1 MKNDTVSKKLPYGIS
16 DFAKLRRDGCA
27 YVDKT
32 RFIET
37 LERRDAPYIFFLR
50 PRRFGKSLL
59 ISLLSYYYDRKS
71 ADAFADLFQE
81 THIGQQPTA
90 LKNQYYILKFDFSG
104 IDTSTHNTTLRGFTA
119 KISDGLRAFEQR
131 YGLALAYENA
141 GAPAQIFHS
150 FLTNVQFAIDAKLY
164 VLIDEYDHFAN
175 ELLSFQ
181 TDVFEEAVSQTGF
194 VRKWYEALKIGTG
207 MGVVDRIFA
216 TGVSPITL
224 DSLTSGF
231 NIAADMTRDRNLH
244 ALLGFTEAEVIALFG
259 AVTAENE
266 VDAFLPDMRKYYD
279 GYRFSEDA
287 EERLFNPEM
296 VLYYLAGLSQ
306 YRTPPRELIDT
317 NIASDYAK
325 LQQLFA
331 LKNRAGNDEILRGI
345 VAGQPQ
351 AALITRQFSLAKAF
365 TTDDFLSLLFYL
377 GLLTIES
384 VELVGVKLAILN
396 YVIRELYGDF
406 LGEMLRQE
414 AESGIDAAD
423 IRKSIAAV
431 AVRGDIT
438 EFLAIVETTLE
449 KLSFR
454 DYIRF
459 DEKYVKL
466 VMLTY
471 LMMSK
476 TYYVKSE
483 YETPGGY
490 IDIALLRRSGVQPNF
505 EAILEI
511 KYLKKEE
518 FTETEASRMLLRKKI
533 DEAWQQ
539 LLAYQQADELR
550 DKPNLKKWVLVFA
563 GSRCVYHEDVADTMM
578 RCD

>member
-1 MKNDTVSKKLPYGIS
+1 MERMREISNSTKLPYGIS

-37 LERRDAPYIFFLR
+37 LEQADAPYIFFLR

-59 ISLLSYYYDRKS
+59 VSLLSYYYDTAS
-71 ADAFADLFQE
+71 AALFADLFQE
-81 THIGQQPTA
+81 TYIGREPTA
-90 LKNQYYILKFDFSG
+90 LKSQYYVLKFDFSG
-104 IDTSTHNTTLRGFTA
+104 IDTSTRESTLQGFTA
-119 KISDGLRAFEQR
+119 KINDGLRAFEQR
-131 YGLALAYENA
+131 YRLPLQYDTT

-150 FLTNVQFAIDAKLY
+150 FLISVQFAIDAKLY

-175 ELLSFQ
+175 ELLSFR

-194 VRKWYEALKIGTG
+194 VRKWYETLKIGTG
-207 MGVVDRIFA
+207 MGLVDRIFA

-244 ALLGFTEAEVIALFG
+244 PLLGFTETEVAALLRDVAG
-259 AVTAENE
+259 EAD
-266 VDAFLPDMRKYYD
+266 VDALLPDMRRYYD

-287 EERLFNPEM
+287 EERLFNPDM
-296 VLYYLAGLSQ
+296 VLYYLTGISQ
-306 YRTPPRELIDT
+306 YRTPPRDLIDT

-331 LKNRAGNDEILRGI
+331 LKNRAGNYDILRGI

-351 AALITRQFSLAKAF
+351 DALLTRQFNLTKPFAK
-365 TTDDFLSLLFYL
+365 DDFLSLLFYL

-384 VELVGVKLAILN
+384 AALVGVTLTVPN

-406 LGEMLRQE
+406 WGALLQKE
-414 AESGIDAAD
+414 ADEEIDAAD
-423 IRKSIAAV
+423 LRRSIAAF
-431 AVRGDIT
+431 ASRGDLA
-438 EFLAIVETTLE
+438 EFIAVVETTLE

-490 IDIALLRRSGVQPNF
+490 IDIALLRRSGVQANF

-518 FTETEASRMLLRKKI
+518 CSESEASRNALRQKI
-533 DEAWQQ
+533 EEARQQ
-539 LLAYQQADELR
+539 LLTYQQADELR
-550 DKPNLKKWVLVFA
+550 DKPNLKKLALVFA
-563 GSRCVYHEDVADTMM
+563 GSRCVSLEDINDE
-578 RCD
+578 